1 MSSTAAPVALIT
13 GGGTG
18 IGLATARRLSQAGY
32 RVALTYLPQTE
43 AITQQSAAEVAKLGL
58 DTLAVPCD
66 VTCDDQCRQAV
77 ETVTTRFGGLHALV
91 NNAGLTRF
99 IPHAELDRVTDDDW
113 HSILD
118 VNVLGT
124 FHMARAAFPAI
135 DRSGGGSIINL
146 ASIAGIQAS
155 GSSIPYGISK
165 AAVISLTVALAR
177 VMGPRVRVNAV
188 APGFVEG
195 EWMQRGLN
203 ERYDSAKQ
211 QYERAVP
218 LQRACRPDDIAAAIV
233 SLITL
238 SSLVTGHTLVC
249 DAGAIIT
256 DAVLQGVRGT

>member
-1 MSSTAAPVALIT
+1 MISPSHPVALIT

-18 IGLATARRLSQAGY
+18 IGLATATRLVQAGY
-32 RVALTYLPQTE
+32 RVAITYLPQTE
-43 AITQQSAAEVAKLGL
+43 AVTQQAAAEIAKLGG
-58 DTLAVPCD
+58 DTLAVACD
-66 VTCDDQCRQAV
+66 ITHDDQCRRAV
-77 ETVTTRFGGLHALV
+77 ETVTARWGALHALV

-99 IPHAELDRVTDDDW
+99 IPHSDLERVTDEDW

-124 FHMARAAFPAI
+124 FHMARAAFAAI
-135 DRSGGGSIINL
+135 DRCGGGSIINL

-195 EWMQRGLN
+195 DWMQRGLSD
-203 ERYDSAKQ
+203 RYETAKQ
-211 QYERAVP
+211 QFERAVP

-233 SLITL
+233 SLITG

-256 DAVLQGVRGT
+256 DAVLQGVRQ